1 MWDALLWIYLVNGT
15 LLITHEIDS
24 AYWREWELFRL
35 PGGIA
40 GFLAMHLPLAFL
52 ILWGAVLTAQQSFGG
67 LFLSAVLG
75 VSGIAAFAIH
85 LTFILR
91 GRTEFRT
98 LASLLLLCATLVV
111 SIIQCALVAYAASS

>member
-1 MWDALLWIYLVNGT
+1 MWDALLWIYLINAT

-40 GFLAMHLPLAFL
+40 GFLAIHLPLVFL
-52 ILWGAVLTAQQSFGG
+52 IVWGAALTARQSSGG
-67 LFLSAVLG
+67 LLLSAALG
-75 VSGIAAFAIH
+75 ISGIAAFAIH

-91 GRTEFRT
+91 GRTEFKT
-98 LASLLLLCATLVV
+98 FPSLLLLCATLVV
-111 SIIQCALVAYAASS
+111 SVIQCALVAYVYA